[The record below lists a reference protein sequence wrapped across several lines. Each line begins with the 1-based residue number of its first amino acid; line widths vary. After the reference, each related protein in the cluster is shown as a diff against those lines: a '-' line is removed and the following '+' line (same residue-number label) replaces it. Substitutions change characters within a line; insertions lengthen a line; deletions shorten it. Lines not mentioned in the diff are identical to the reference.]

1 MTFNLDL
8 TAMLKEI
15 KDQDIKLYPA
25 MIYLLTKVVNN
36 HEEFRMAFDE
46 DGRVGIYDFLHP
58 SYTIFQKST
67 ETFTNLWTEYTG
79 SFPEFYKRYESDV
92 RKYGLIKA
100 FMAKPDTPQNIFPI
114 SSIPWVSFT
123 GFNLNIPKAT
133 NYLLPIF
140 TTGKYFHEN
149 GKTLLPIS
157 IQVHHAVCD
166 GFHVARF
173 VNELQEAMNAY

>member
-79 SFPEFYKRYESDV
+79 SFPEFHKRYES
-92 RKYGLIKA
+92 
-100 FMAKPDTPQNIFPI
+100 
-114 SSIPWVSFT
+114 
-123 GFNLNIPKAT
+123 
-133 NYLLPIF
+133 
-140 TTGKYFHEN
+140 HEN